1 MIHLFSFLNSLEYK
15 NCFICCL
22 SIYSYVIIILLPC
35 CRRFG
40 GGGYTGKIL
49 QKINWH
55 QTSILWNLGL
65 VFVLYQWWLLLVS
78 LDNLC
83 AHLQVSQL
91 EKDQPV
97 PVDFMI
103 GEETTVLVI
112 TGPNTG
118 GKTISLKTVGLAS
131 LMAKIGNGGTTCIL
145 FRCYD

>member
-1 MIHLFSFLNSLEYK
+1 
-15 NCFICCL
+15 
-22 SIYSYVIIILLPC
+22 
-35 CRRFG
+35 
-40 GGGYTGKIL
+40 
-49 QKINWH
+49 
-55 QTSILWNLGL
+55 
-65 VFVLYQWWLLLVS
+65 LLVS

-131 LMAKIGNGGTTCIL
+131 LMAKIG
-145 FRCYD
+145 R

>member
-15 NCFICCL
+15 NCFICYLWIC
-22 SIYSYVIIILLPC
+22 SYVIIILLPC
-35 CRRFG
+35 YRRFG

-103 GEETTVLVI
+103 AEETTVLVI

-145 FRCYD
+145 FHCYD

>member
-1 MIHLFSFLNSLEYK
+1 MIYLFTFLNSLEYK

-145 FRCYD
+145 FHCYD

>member
-15 NCFICCL
+15 NCFICYLWIC
-22 SIYSYVIIILLPC
+22 SYVIIILLPC

-145 FRCYD
+145 FHC

>member
-1 MIHLFSFLNSLEYK
+1 MIYLFTFLNSLEYK

-35 CRRFG
+35 YRRFG

-65 VFVLYQWWLLLVS
+65 VFVLYEWWLLLVS

>member
-65 VFVLYQWWLLLVS
+65 VFVLYEWWLLLVS

-103 GEETTVLVI
+103 AEETTVLVI

-145 FRCYD
+145 FHCYD

>member
-1 MIHLFSFLNSLEYK
+1 MIYLFTFLNSLEYK

-145 FRCYD
+145 FHC

>member
-1 MIHLFSFLNSLEYK
+1 M
-15 NCFICCL
+15 
-22 SIYSYVIIILLPC
+22 
-35 CRRFG
+35 
-40 GGGYTGKIL
+40 
-49 QKINWH
+49 
-55 QTSILWNLGL
+55 
-65 VFVLYQWWLLLVS
+65 LLVS

-145 FRCYD
+145 FHCYD

>member
-1 MIHLFSFLNSLEYK
+1 MIYLFTFLNSLEYK

-65 VFVLYQWWLLLVS
+65 VFVLYEWWLLLVS

-145 FRCYD
+145 FHCYD

>member
-1 MIHLFSFLNSLEYK
+1 MIYLFTFLNSLEYK

-35 CRRFG
+35 YRRFG

-145 FRCYD
+145 FHC

>member
-103 GEETTVLVI
+103 AEETTVLVI

-145 FRCYD
+145 FHCYD

>member
-1 MIHLFSFLNSLEYK
+1 MIYLFTFLNSLEYK
-15 NCFICCL
+15 NCFICYLWIC
-22 SIYSYVIIILLPC
+22 SYVIIILLPC

-145 FRCYD
+145 FHCYD

>member
-1 MIHLFSFLNSLEYK
+1 MIYLFTFLNSLEYK

-35 CRRFG
+35 YRRFG

-65 VFVLYQWWLLLVS
+65 VFVLYEWWLLLVS

-145 FRCYD
+145 FHC